1 MSESDLKLKITE
13 DMKTA
18 MRAKDKPRLGV
29 IRLILAATKQREV
42 DERITLSDDQVLTIL
57 DKMVKQRR
65 DSITQ
70 FEAGGRQDL
79 VDQEKFEIEIITQ
92 YLPEALSESEIDA
105 AIKESIA
112 AVGAD
117 SMKDMGK
124 VMSELKPKLQGRADM
139 GQVSQKVKQFLAG

>member
-1 MSESDLKLKITE
+1 
-13 DMKTA
+13 MKTA

-42 DERITLSDDQVLTIL
+42 DERIILSDEQVLAIL

-65 DSITQ
+65 DSLSQ
-70 FEAGGRQDL
+70 FESAGRKDL
-79 VDQEKFEIEIITQ
+79 ADQEKFEIEVITG
-92 YLPEALSESEIDA
+92 YLPAALSESELDV

-124 VMSELKPKLQGRADM
+124 VMTELRPKVQGRADM